1 MVGAAFTETIANL
14 VDEGFDFGLK
24 DYPIFNEEYRA
35 HLNKKIIE
43 HYMFYEIGYETE
55 TMFRFALNRKMREI
69 MPLYNQR
76 YKSCFIAFDALSTQ
90 DSTENVTS
98 SNRGTSRETS
108 KDDETSKRN
117 AQEHADDTTQTAT
130 HETGDE
136 TGTRSTDGTS
146 HNATRET
153 GTTDST
159 GTENTTS
166 KSDSTNTS
174 RSAARNVA
182 SEFPQTMLSENGD
195 YATNAADAVNESHGT
210 SNANAS
216 GTKETTDHG
225 SSSTQGTADGTTHE
239 ASQDARSTTQDGTS
253 DTTSTHDATSSE
265 TGTVGRAGARDLTT
279 GDDGE
284 MIRRLTGYS
293 GVAASEL
300 VALYR
305 ATFLNV
311 DMEII
316 EELGTLFMGLWNN
329 GSDYERNG
337 RYGMGTPYGL
347 TYGFPRF

>member
-1 MVGAAFTETIANL
+1 MVGAAFTETVANL

-90 DSTENVTS
+90 DATENVTS

-117 AQEHADDTTQTAT
+117 AQEHADDTTQTTT

-136 TGTRSTDGTS
+136 TGTRSTDGKS
-146 HNATRET
+146 HN
-153 GTTDST
+153 
-159 GTENTTS
+159 TS
-166 KSDSTNTS
+166 ESESTNTS

-182 SEFPQTMLSENGD
+182 SEFPQTMLSDNGD

-210 SNANAS
+210 SSAK
-216 GTKETTDHG
+216 GK
-225 SSSTQGTADGTTHE
+225 ADGTTHE
-239 ASQDARSTTQDGTS
+239 SWQEARSTTQDGTS
-253 DTTSTHDATSSE
+253 DTTSTHGATSSE

-329 GSDYERNG
+329 GSNFEG
-337 RYGMGTPYGL
+337 GSSYGL
-347 TYGFPRF
+347 GTSYGYAFGFSRF